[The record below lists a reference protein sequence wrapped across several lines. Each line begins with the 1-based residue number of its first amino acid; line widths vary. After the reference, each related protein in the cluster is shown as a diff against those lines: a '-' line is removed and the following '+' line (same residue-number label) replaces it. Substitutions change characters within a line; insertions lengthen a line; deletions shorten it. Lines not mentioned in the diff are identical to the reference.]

1 MPMKRANRELRHD
14 LEAVAQHLE
23 DYAGEL
29 FRQATVA
36 GLDEFSGAMARIE
49 KLHYLADRIGGYVE
63 EIKDLKITR
72 E

>member
-1 MPMKRANRELRHD
+1 MPMKRPNRELRCD
-14 LEAVAQHLE
+14 LEAAVQHLE

-29 FRQATVA
+29 FRRATVD

-49 KLHYLADRIGGYVE
+49 KLHLLADQLNGYVE
-63 EIKDLKITR
+63 EIKNQKITR